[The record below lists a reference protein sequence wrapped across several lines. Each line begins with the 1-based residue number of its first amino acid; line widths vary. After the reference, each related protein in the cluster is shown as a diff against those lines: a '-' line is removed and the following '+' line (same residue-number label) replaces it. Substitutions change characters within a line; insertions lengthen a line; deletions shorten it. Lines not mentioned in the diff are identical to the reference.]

1 MTSSFTHNLLV
12 RALES
17 HRQSKPDALPLRQ
30 TAVTVAQI
38 VAYIT
43 STNQKKTR
51 GELSMPMWR
60 KARIVNLR
68 WKARCVEQGRYPGPF
83 HGSIKYLQT
92 VYEKIAQWMPSRKPY
107 L

>member
-1 MTSSFTHNLLV
+1 
-12 RALES
+12 
-17 HRQSKPDALPLRQ
+17 
-30 TAVTVAQI
+30 
-38 VAYIT
+38 
-43 STNQKKTR
+43 
-51 GELSMPMWR
+51 MPMWR